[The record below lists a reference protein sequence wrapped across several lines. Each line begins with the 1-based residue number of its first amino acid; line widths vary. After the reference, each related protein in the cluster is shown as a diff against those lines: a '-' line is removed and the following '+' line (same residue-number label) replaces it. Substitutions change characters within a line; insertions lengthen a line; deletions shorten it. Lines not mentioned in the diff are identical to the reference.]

1 VRKDWEKIRE
11 GEAPS
16 LPQARDEDACAPQH
30 FALTAL
36 RHSHSGFRDLM
47 SWIRAHYHRVAL
59 LVAALFLFASA
70 LLIIRNVAQFG
81 ENFSAL
87 QTAPLPKPAVPPTK
101 AVEVEQA
108 MAKLRQPAQWTFSS
122 RSGLFVPE
130 KHFIGPNGLPATLQT
145 TEVHPPVPNE
155 WLEQFGL
162 PIADADVLSQDPDAD
177 GFNNLEEWQN
187 HTHPTDKSSHPAFTT
202 KLKMKSFA
210 QEPFRLVFASWVDDT
225 FALNTNDLKE
235 PTQFLKIGDSIRGTK
250 FKIVK
255 FTEKHDTN
263 KYGTKIDVSELILEN
278 RETHEQ
284 LSLVKEKIMTSPESV
299 ANFVY
304 LWGDRRE
311 FAVKKDH
318 EFSLKPEEQIK
329 YKLIDVQPGKAVVI
343 NIQEPSKLIDIAPL
357 TP

>member
-1 VRKDWEKIRE
+1 MMW
-11 GEAPS
+11 
-16 LPQARDEDACAPQH
+16 
-30 FALTAL
+30 L
-36 RHSHSGFRDLM
+36 RINYD
-47 SWIRAHYHRVAL
+47 RAAVF
-59 LVAALFLFASA
+59 VAALFLFVSA
-70 LLIIRNVAQFG
+70 LLITRIAWQFG
-81 ENFSAL
+81 DNLGL
-87 QTAPLPKPAVPPTK
+87 QTAPPPKPAAPPPK
-101 AVEVEQA
+101 AIEMEQA
-108 MAKLRQPAQWTFSS
+108 MEKLKQPAQWTFSS

-130 KHFIGPNGLPATLQT
+130 KHFIGANGLPATLQT
-145 TEVHPPVPNE
+145 TEVHPPVPND
-155 WLEQFGL
+155 WLEQFAL
-162 PIADADVLSQDPDAD
+162 PIADADVLTQDPDSD

-187 HTHPTDKSSHPAFTT
+187 HSNPIDKDSHPAFIA

-255 FTEKHDTN
+255 FTERYKTN
-263 KYGTKIDVSELILEN
+263 KYGTKVDVSELTLEN

-284 LSLVKEKIMTSPESV
+284 LSLVKEKITISPNSV

-304 LWGDRRE
+304 DWGEHTE
-311 FAVKKDH
+311 FTVKKDE

-329 YKLIDVQPGKAVVI
+329 YKLVDIQAAKAVII
-343 NIQEPSKLIDIAPL
+343 NIQRPNEPIEVALL